1 MKNPYF
7 IVMSFP
13 LFIVG
18 CDFDISKPQVISEK
32 TIINKNDLNKDSKPI
47 KEVEKEFNH
56 NKIKASNSEESKGV
70 KETKLPLTLNSYTS
84 CNAENNND
92 FCKNRFPTYD
102 LKILP
107 VKLKE
112 GYTDI
117 KYIDTTFKLPNIN
130 NINVYILARNMT
142 DVEEYTIVTYNN
154 KIIDKL
160 LIGKIGSADN
170 SDRVFSISKNYKSIE
185 INFNEKSRSYKINN
199 SGNILG
205 IWTVKPLSNTSAA
218 Q

>member
-1 MKNPYF
+1 MKNLYL

-18 CDFDISKPQVISEK
+18 CDFDISKPQVISENI
-32 TIINKNDLNKDSKPI
+32 IINKDDLNKDSKPI
-47 KEVEKEFNH
+47 KKVEKEFNH
-56 NKIKASNSEESKGV
+56 TKIKASNSQESKGV

-84 CNAENNND
+84 CNAKNSND

-102 LKILP
+102 LNILP

-142 DVEEYTIVTYNN
+142 DVEEYIV
-154 KIIDKL
+154 
-160 LIGKIGSADN
+160 
-170 SDRVFSISKNYKSIE
+170 
-185 INFNEKSRSYKINN
+185 
-199 SGNILG
+199 
-205 IWTVKPLSNTSAA
+205 
-218 Q
+218 

>member
-1 MKNPYF
+1 MKNPYL

-32 TIINKNDLNKDSKPI
+32 TIINKDDLNKDSKPI
-47 KEVEKEFNH
+47 KEVEKEFNN
-56 NKIKASNSEESKGV
+56 NKIKASNSKESKGV

-205 IWTVKPLSNTSAA
+205 I
-218 Q
+218 